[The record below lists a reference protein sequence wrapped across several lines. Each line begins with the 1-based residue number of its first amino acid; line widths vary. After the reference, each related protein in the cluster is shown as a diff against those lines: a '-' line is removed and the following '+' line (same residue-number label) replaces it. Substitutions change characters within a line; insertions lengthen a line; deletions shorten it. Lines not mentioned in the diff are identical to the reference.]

1 MQNSDIQKILDDF
14 AATSLGKAKG
24 MQLAQFEIRKLIYQY
39 DFDGNLVKIYKST
52 LECSKAMNT
61 GATQIQNVINGY
73 DKITDKKVYSAHGFI
88 FKQKPTEFTKEE
100 LDEIK
105 KNSNHEAGKPEFGQ
119 YDLQGNLIKKFRRS
133 NLAAL
138 EVYGLE
144 SVRKSIIRRLEGEVK
159 KPFKGFNWKYIDDEE

>member
-1 MQNSDIQKILDDF
+1 MQNNDIQKILDRF
-14 AATSLGKAKG
+14 GSSKVGKAKG
-24 MQLAQFEIRKLIYQY
+24 PALNSIAIRKLIYQY

-52 LECSKAMNT
+52 MECSKTMNT

-73 DKITDKKVYSAHGFI
+73 DRFTNKKVYSARGFI
-88 FKQKPTEFTKEE
+88 FREKPTEFTKEE
-100 LDEIK
+100 LDFIK
-105 KNSNHEAGKPEFGQ
+105 KNSNSTGGKPEFGQ
-119 YDLQGNLIKKFRRS
+119 YDLQGNLIKKFKRA

-159 KPFKGFNWKYIDDEE
+159 KPLKGFNWKYIEDAE